1 MRFTKLIQVQIEFQ
15 YIGNYIPV
23 AKGKH
28 YDAKWL
34 AHGTSTGTS
43 GIDFKDFPNR
53 SGEPEIKKIFDG
65 MGQK

>member
-1 MRFTKLIQVQIEFQ
+1 M
-15 YIGNYIPV
+15 

-43 GIDFKDFPNR
+43 GIDFKNFPNR
-53 SGEPEIKKIFDG
+53 SGEDVPEIKKIFDG
-65 MGQK
+65 MGQE